1 MELFTGPYA
10 RQMLDPRNGGEV
22 QPDNEKW
29 NVFVLLE
36 KNKQGLVLQKN
47 SEVLYQV
54 NMKLAPRCKT
64 NNAYVIYG
72 RIQGT

>member
-54 NMKLAPRCKT
+54 NAPRCKT
-64 NNAYVIYG
+64 NINAYMIYG
-72 RIQGT
+72 RIQDT